1 VARRHGHL
9 RPGPQGRTAGRPA
22 RQGRSIDAL
31 HRICD
36 RLTFTAGLS
45 ISIVPYNRGGLVRR
59 SMCLGRRQVVDANV
73 RIYVQEVWAVHTAAS
88 DGGMRTAVRVPR
100 MRRACPPCPPD
111 RTKLPYRVGRNA
123 SGRRK
128 VRAYHR
134 RIARTAA
141 ILARSCWIDQE
152 VETCPESPSESF
164 SARLTDLASRDPA
177 NFPHADPISVK
188 SMAPACNAAPGQEF
202 LYRTPGPVPR

>member
-1 VARRHGHL
+1 MSFMSARTRGGSRL
-9 RPGPQGRTAGRPA
+9 LSSTD
-22 RQGRSIDAL
+22 DAL

-59 SMCLGRRQVVDANV
+59 SMCLGRRQVVNANV
-73 RIYVQEVWAVHTAAS
+73 RIYVQEVRAVHTDAS
-88 DGGMRTAVRVPR
+88 DGGMRTAVRVPG

-152 VETCPESPSESF
+152 VEKCPEGPSESF

-177 NFPHADPISVK
+177 NSLKLTRCSRSSPWHPLATRLRVK
-188 SMAPACNAAPGQEF
+188 SS
-202 LYRTPGPVPR
+202 